1 MIELNPKFHIV
12 DFKNIDEKF
21 TEMINEF
28 KPINMNFSIEK
39 YFGKG
44 LGSSSSIK
52 DLFNDSLISERKDFQ
67 GIYIFFKD
75 NQPFYVGISR
85 NVITRIIQHVKGN
98 NHFSSSLCYRLGANL
113 YKKEMGV
120 AHSGGRAGLDFKKY
134 CEPGKAALIKCNVAF
149 YKVDDFLELYLFEV
163 YVAMKLGTLNYN
175 LFETH

>member
-52 DLFNDSLISERKDFQ
+52 YLFNDSLISERKDFQ
-67 GIYIFFKD
+67 GI
-75 NQPFYVGISR
+75 
-85 NVITRIIQHVKGN
+85 
-98 NHFSSSLCYRLGANL
+98 
-113 YKKEMGV
+113 
-120 AHSGGRAGLDFKKY
+120 
-134 CEPGKAALIKCNVAF
+134 
-149 YKVDDFLELYLFEV
+149 
-163 YVAMKLGTLNYN
+163 
-175 LFETH
+175 